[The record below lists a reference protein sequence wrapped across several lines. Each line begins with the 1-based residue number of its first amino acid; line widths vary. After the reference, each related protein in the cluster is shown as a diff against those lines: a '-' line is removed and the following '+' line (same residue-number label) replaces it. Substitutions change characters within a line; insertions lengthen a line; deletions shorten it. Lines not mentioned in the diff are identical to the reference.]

1 MQNSTVEIMQRVLT
15 ELKQKDPEKCAKER
29 SKEAR
34 VQSGSKQWV
43 ISRLIDPAKFQKS
56 QNNPLIEV

>member
-1 MQNSTVEIMQRVLT
+1 MQKGTHGTETKRSREKAQREI
-15 ELKQKDPEKCAKER
+15 KG
-29 SKEAR
+29 AR

>member
-1 MQNSTVEIMQRVLT
+1 MEIMQKGTHGT
-15 ELKQKDPEKCAKER
+15 ETKRSREKAQREIKG
-29 SKEAR
+29 AR